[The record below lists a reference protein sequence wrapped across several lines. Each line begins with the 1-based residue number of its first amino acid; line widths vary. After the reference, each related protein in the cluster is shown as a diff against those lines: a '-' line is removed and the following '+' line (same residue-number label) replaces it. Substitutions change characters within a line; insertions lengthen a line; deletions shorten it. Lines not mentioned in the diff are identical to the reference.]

1 MDKIELIKKFASSGE
16 MQRRNQKAMEM
27 NNGMVKFD
35 YVQSAPT
42 IDFCEVCIHPK
53 GRTISIYEM
62 CTSFDGVDICG
73 LIKDFE
79 GRAGAY
85 FEREKEAGENSQLIL
100 SLVIP
105 PDPGMIMKLGEKLDD
120 IINKSEIAI
129 TVYDEKTD
137 KRGSCVLSQEFFSS
151 LREDEDYA
159 KMDDAEIFTNFLMN
173 FVEML

>member
-1 MDKIELIKKFASSGE
+1 
-16 MQRRNQKAMEM
+16 MQKRNQKATEM
-27 NNGMVKFD
+27 SKGMVKFD
-35 YVQSAPT
+35 YTQSAPS

-62 CTSFDGVDICG
+62 CASFDDINIPE

-79 GRAGAY
+79 GRGGAY
-85 FEREKEAGENSQLIL
+85 FEREKDKNSQLIL

-105 PDPGMIMKLGEKLDD
+105 ADPGMIMKLGEKLDE

-129 TVYDEKTD
+129 TVYDPKTD
-137 KRGSCVLSQEFFSS
+137 KRGSCVLSKEFFSS
-151 LREDEDYA
+151 LREDEDYE
-159 KMDDAEIFTNFLMN
+159 KMEDAEIFTNFLMN